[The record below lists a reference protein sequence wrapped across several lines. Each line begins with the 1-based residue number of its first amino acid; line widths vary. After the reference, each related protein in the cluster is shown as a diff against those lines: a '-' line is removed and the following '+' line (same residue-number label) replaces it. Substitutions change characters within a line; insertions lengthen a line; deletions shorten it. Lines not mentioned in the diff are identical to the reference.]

1 MSNVKVAP
9 IRIDASEAVRQLG
22 ELIDLFKF
30 ETRSFECVTQHG
42 IELFCHNILALLN
55 CIVLCDF
62 PAAIGAGCPDEVVL
76 KIKII
81 GSLDEFA
88 AAIRAGEF
96 HLD

>member
-9 IRIDASEAVRQLG
+9 IRIDASEAVRQLS

-42 IELFCHNILALLN
+42 IELFCNNILALLN
-55 CIVLCDF
+55 CVVLCDF
-62 PAAIGAGCPDEVVL
+62 PATIGARCPDEIVL

-81 GSLDEFA
+81 GSLDEFT